1 MSAEQ
6 SIISITIAN
15 PNPVSNPEIR
25 WTLRLRVIP
34 ETEPSFE
41 ANLTAVFPES
51 TRPRPGMRLA
61 VIYDPKDHNRIELDH
76 QRAAAADVGL
86 DAVTA
91 AAQPDLADAQVM
103 GMPLGDII
111 RQAMADPNAL
121 REEIMRRGME
131 MQDQAVNVVWSSA
144 PPQSSDPI
152 DRLERLA
159 ALKERGM
166 LTDAEF
172 EQQKRRILG
181 T

>member
-1 MSAEQ
+1 
-6 SIISITIAN
+6 
-15 PNPVSNPEIR
+15 
-25 WTLRLRVIP
+25 
-34 ETEPSFE
+34 
-41 ANLTAVFPES
+41 
-51 TRPRPGMRLA
+51 MRLA

-76 QRAAAADVGL
+76 QQAAAGVAM

-91 AAQPDLADAQVM
+91 VAQPDLADTQVL

-121 REEIMRRGME
+121 RETMMRRGME

-144 PPQSSDPI
+144 PPHSSEPI

-172 EQQKRRILG
+172 EQPKRHILG
-181 T
+181 S

>member
-1 MSAEQ
+1 M
-6 SIISITIAN
+6 
-15 PNPVSNPEIR
+15 
-25 WTLRLRVIP
+25 
-34 ETEPSFE
+34 
-41 ANLTAVFPES
+41 
-51 TRPRPGMRLA
+51 
-61 VIYDPKDHNRIELDH
+61 
-76 QRAAAADVGL
+76 

-91 AAQPDLADAQVM
+91 AQADLADARVM
-103 GMPLGDII
+103 GRPLGDII
-111 RQAMADPNAL
+111 RQAMADPDAL
-121 REEIMRRGME
+121 REEMMRRGME

-181 T
+181 S